1 MSAAAKKFARDSQN
15 WNQFPRVV
23 EEVIDEAVSRMN
35 SRKVEEKAKQAN
47 MKLAI
52 LDMIRVGTM
61 NKKAAEQYG
70 LCAATLGKYCRAAKA
85 KLGECFESDADVE
98 TLLKECDGETL
109 TLAKLL
115 SMLGQRRVSAL
126 SVANK
131 SLRSPPNSA
140 SSSRK
145 RKSSAI
151 ASSQSDVTT
160 VAVYARETT
169 KTSVKQPPPPP
180 PSDDGVDPTL
190 NAGSSSFSSFSVDQL
205 NWSAKEN
212 ALPLQPLNVEPLPRL
227 MTDQQHSQMLLTRRM
242 DPIRFEGTK
251 GELHSLFTEE
261 LQLYYQGNVS
271 QLASLMVNY
280 VHYEYALRLQENMF
294 GIPQQLVWAAY
305 NLLARRVQLKNVRFT
320 DVDQELAEM
329 EMNVGSTFQLPY

>member
-85 KLGECFESDADVE
+85 KLSECFESDADVE

-109 TLAKLL
+109 TLANLL
-115 SMLGQRRVSAL
+115 SMLGQRRISAS

-160 VAVYARETT
+160 VAVYARETA
-169 KTSVKQPPPPP
+169 KTPVKQPPP

-190 NAGSSSFSSFSVDQL
+190 NAGSSSSFSFDQL

-212 ALPLQPLNVEPLPRL
+212 APPLQPLNVETLPRL

-251 GELHSLFTEE
+251 DELHSLFTEE
-261 LQLYYQGNVS
+261 LQQYYQGNVS

-280 VHYEYALRLQENMF
+280 VHYEYALRLRENMF

-320 DVDQELAEM
+320 DVDQEMAEM